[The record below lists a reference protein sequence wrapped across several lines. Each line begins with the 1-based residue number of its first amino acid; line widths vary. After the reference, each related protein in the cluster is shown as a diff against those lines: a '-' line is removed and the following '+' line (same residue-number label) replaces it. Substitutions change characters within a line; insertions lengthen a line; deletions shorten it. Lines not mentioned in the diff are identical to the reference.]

1 MQIAI
6 ALVTLALCGGFLW
19 WFRKS
24 ENRRSFKR
32 SEEESAGRRKCT
44 RRWCKDSFRRGRGHS
59 RIPVQFPALC
69 VHARQV
75 DGVCL
80 ELLSRQEQKALC
92 RQVSAALSL
101 VRRPYKFSGVSRP
114 ADISKSLQKY
124 SELAEQAVGGR
135 KKLLLSDARYLA
147 NMVVS
152 GETTERV
159 YYIAIWDSIQKADE
173 RRITSAAQDIAKKLS
188 ECGIGAEL
196 IDRNGIVRLC
206 NLVNNPAYV
215 HIESTNIDEAIA
227 LLAV

>member
-1 MQIAI
+1 MQIAM

-32 SEEESAGRRKCT
+32 SEEESAERERKAQET
-44 RRWCKDSFRRGRGHS
+44 AQEF
-59 RIPVQFPALC
+59 VN
-69 VHARQV
+69 ARDLGENCLYTNDGYIFAYLKV

-92 RQVSAALSL
+92 RQVSAAFSL

-114 ADISKSLQKY
+114 ADISKSLQ
-124 SELAEQAVGGR
+124 STASLR
-135 KKLLLSDARYLA
+135 
-147 NMVVS
+147 N
-152 GETTERV
+152 
-159 YYIAIWDSIQKADE
+159 
-173 RRITSAAQDIAKKLS
+173 RRSAAGKAPAVRRTVPCEHGSFRRNHGARVLHCNLGQHS
-188 ECGIGAEL
+188 ESGRAQHHISGAGYRQEAERMRIGAEL

>member
-32 SEEESAGRRKCT
+32 SEEESAERERKAQET
-44 RRWCKDSFRRGRGHS
+44 AQEF
-59 RIPVQFPALC
+59 VN
-69 VHARQV
+69 ARDLGENCLYTNDGYIFAYLKV

-135 KKLLLSDARYLA
+135 KKLLLVRRTVPCEHGSFRRNHGARVLYCDLGQHSESGRA
-147 NMVVS
+147 QNHLSGAGYRKEAQRMRNRRGAYRPQRNSPALQS
-152 GETTERV
+152 GEQ
-159 YYIAIWDSIQKADE
+159 S
-173 RRITSAAQDIAKKLS
+173 
-188 ECGIGAEL
+188 G
-196 IDRNGIVRLC
+196 LC
-206 NLVNNPAYV
+206 PY
-215 HIESTNIDEAIA
+215 
-227 LLAV
+227 

>member
-32 SEEESAGRRKCT
+32 SEEESAERERKAQET
-44 RRWCKDSFRRGRGHS
+44 AQETAQEF
-59 RIPVQFPALC
+59 VN
-69 VHARQV
+69 ARDLGENCLYTNDGYIFAYLKV

-173 RRITSAAQDIAKKLS
+173 RSIISAAQDIAKKLS
-188 ECGIGAEL
+188 ECG
-196 IDRNGIVRLC
+196 DRRGTHRPQRNSPALQSGEQSGLC
-206 NLVNNPAYV
+206 PY
-215 HIESTNIDEAIA
+215 
-227 LLAV
+227 

>member
-32 SEEESAGRRKCT
+32 SEEESAERERKAQET
-44 RRWCKDSFRRGRGHS
+44 AQEF
-59 RIPVQFPALC
+59 VN
-69 VHARQV
+69 ARDLGENCLYTNDGYIFAYLKV

-159 YYIAIWDSIQKADE
+159 YYIAIWDSNQIAHE
-173 RRITSAAQDIAKKLS
+173 RSIISAAQDI
-188 ECGIGAEL
+188 
-196 IDRNGIVRLC
+196 
-206 NLVNNPAYV
+206 P
-215 HIESTNIDEAIA
+215 
-227 LLAV
+227 